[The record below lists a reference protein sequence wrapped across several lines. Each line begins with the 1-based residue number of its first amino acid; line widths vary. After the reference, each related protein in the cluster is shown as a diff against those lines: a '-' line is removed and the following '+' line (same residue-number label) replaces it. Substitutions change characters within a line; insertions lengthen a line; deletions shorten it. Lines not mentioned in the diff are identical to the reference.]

1 VTGRAADQDLGWL
14 VLRGSP
20 VAFPHMPP
28 TRQNLFDGGGLE
40 LNGDE
45 ELGGAVEH
53 RISTN
58 EQTEIWIYSQQNS
71 GVEPVWVL
79 PKLVEAPVFG
89 SVFEL
94 KTMLVQRPV
103 PRDLRLAKN
112 AYATMPARS
121 PVGA

>member
-1 VTGRAADQDLGWL
+1 
-14 VLRGSP
+14 
-20 VAFPHMPP
+20 MPP

-40 LNGDE
+40 LNGDK

-103 PRDLRLAKN
+103 PRDLRVGEERVRDDACPFPGRGLIGDPK
-112 AYATMPARS
+112 RS
-121 PVGA
+121 RLG